1 MELFDQLFKQATGQ
15 MVSGA
20 TLLPQSGSNRKYY
33 RITGEN
39 GVSLIGVY
47 STNRTESNTFLSF
60 SRAMRSANLKVPQIY
75 AEDLDNN
82 IYLQEDLGDLSLYQH
97 ILNTRA
103 KDGSFSAELEELYKR
118 VLDDLKVFQQKA
130 ADVIDFSLCY
140 PRAAFDE
147 RSMNWDLQYFK
158 YYFLRLAKI
167 PFNEELL
174 EKDFDTLKDYLLKQP
189 LNVFLYRDFQSRN
202 IMLRGDSLEPWY
214 IDYQGGRRG
223 ARHYDVASLLFDAKA
238 DIPADTRTRLAR
250 YFFADEADAQLP
262 VFHAFVLIR
271 IMQAMGAYGYRGFF
285 ERKEHFL
292 QSIPYALGN
301 IKYLL
306 SNNLLPDIQIPHL
319 LGVLEALES
328 SPVIQGI
335 INPGKPKLHVYVSS
349 FSYKRIIPNTYNGG
363 GHTFDCRA
371 LPNPGRYAEYKLSTG
386 KDADVIA
393 FFDNYQDEM
402 QKFLSA
408 AKVIVSMSVENYME
422 RGFESLMVSF
432 GCTGGQHRSV
442 YCAEAMGKWL
452 KENYDIDVTIKH
464 IEQELKK

>member
-1 MELFDQLFKQATGQ
+1 MELFDQLFEQATGQ
-15 MVSGA
+15 KVSGIS
-20 TLLPQSGSNRKYY
+20 LLPQSGSNRKYY

-39 GVSLIGVY
+39 GISLIGVY
-47 STNRTESNTFLSF
+47 STNRTENNTFLSF
-60 SRAMRSANLKVPQIY
+60 SRAMRSADLKVPQIY

-82 IYLQEDLGDLSLYQH
+82 IYLQEDLGDMSLYQH

-103 KDGSFSAELEELYKR
+103 KEGGFSAGLEELYKR
-118 VLDDLKVFQQKA
+118 VLDDLKVFQKKA
-130 ADVIDFSLCY
+130 AEVVDFSLCY
-140 PRAAFDE
+140 PRSAFDE

-174 EKDFDTLKDYLLKQP
+174 EKDFDSLKDYLLQQP
-189 LNVFLYRDFQSRN
+189 LDIFLYRDFQSRN

-238 DIPADTRTRLAR
+238 DIPAETRTRLAR
-250 YFFADEADAQLP
+250 YFFAEEADKQMP
-262 VFHAFVLIR
+262 VFHTFVLIR

-301 IKYLL
+301 IKYIL
-306 SNNLLPDIQIPHL
+306 NHNLLPDINIPHL
-319 LGVLEALES
+319 LGVLQALEA

-335 INPGKPKLHVYVSS
+335 INPATPKLNVFVSS
-349 FSYKRIIPNTYNGG
+349 FSYKRVIPNTYNGG

-371 LPNPGRYAEYKLSTG
+371 LPNPGRYAKYKQSTG

-393 FFDNYQDEM
+393 FFDKYQDEM

-408 AKVIVSMSVENYME
+408 AKTIVGMSVENYME

-442 YCAEAMGKWL
+442 YCAEAMAKWL
-452 KENYDIDVTIKH
+452 KESYDIDVTIKH

>member
-1 MELFDQLFKQATGQ
+1 MDLLVSLFEKTTGQ
-15 MVSGA
+15 KSSSIA
-20 TLLPQSGSNRKYY
+20 LLPQSGSNRKYY
-33 RITGEN
+33 RIIGDK
-39 GVSLIGVY
+39 GLSLIGVY
-47 STNRTESNTFLSF
+47 STNRTENNTFLSF
-60 SRAMRSANLKVPQIY
+60 SRAMRESGLKVPQIC

-82 IYLQEDLGDLSLYQH
+82 IYLQEDLGDTSLYQH
-97 ILNTRA
+97 ILDIRE
-103 KDGSFSAELEELYKR
+103 KDGAFTSELEELYKR

-130 ADVIDFSLCY
+130 AKVVDFSLCY

-158 YYFLRLAKI
+158 YYFLKLAKI

-174 EKDFDTLKDYLLKQP
+174 EKDFDVLKDYLLRQP
-189 LNVFLYRDFQSRN
+189 LDVFLYRDFQSRN

-223 ARHYDVASLLFDAKA
+223 AKHYDVASLLFDAKA
-238 DIPADTRTRLAR
+238 DIPADTRTRLAE
-250 YFFADEADAQLP
+250 YFFADEAKEQLP

-292 QSIPYALGN
+292 QSIPYALCN

-306 SNNLLPDIQIPHL
+306 SNNLLPNIDIPHL
-319 LGVLEALES
+319 RGVLEALES
-328 SPVIQGI
+328 SPVIQSI
-335 INPGKPKLHVYVSS
+335 INPAKPKLHVYVSS
-349 FSYKRIIPNTYNGG
+349 FSYKRVIPNTYNGG

-371 LPNPGRYAEYKLSTG
+371 LPNPGRYAEYKQSTG

-402 QKFLSA
+402 QKFLNA
-408 AKVIVSMSVENYME
+408 AKTIVSMSVENYME
-422 RGFESLMVSF
+422 RGFDSLMVSF

-442 YCAEAMGKWL
+442 YCAENMGRWL
-452 KENYDIDVTIKH
+452 KDTYDIDVTVRH